1 MQTDTQTGK
10 GPNSPVRT
18 VRLSPRARNLLLGLI
33 GACLVIVLTGIGFE
47 LSLPSVH
54 DAKARVRAMAQSH
67 HAQLLSLPLPTRLAE
82 SVVAVEDEHFY
93 SNVFVDVFDG
103 IARAAVAS
111 VRRAGD
117 PGGSTIAQQLA
128 KQLYPQGGG
137 FFGTLREVGLGIKL
151 SFVYPKREILNMYLN
166 TVDYGNGYWGDFS
179 AAKGYF
185 GVKPDRLTWAEATLL
200 AGLIQG
206 PSVYNPRH
214 HYGLAKARQHHV
226 IDQLVDNH
234 LLTDAHGSAVYRQAL
249 PLKRS

>member
-1 MQTDTQTGK
+1 MG
-10 GPNSPVRT
+10 V
-18 VRLSPRARNLLLGLI
+18 LLA
-33 GACLVIVLTGIGFE
+33 GAGFE
-47 LSLPSVH
+47 LALPSVH
-54 DAKARVRAMAQSH
+54 DANARVQAMAHRH
-67 HAQLLSLPLPTRLAE
+67 HVKLLPPPLPTRLAD

-103 IARAAVAS
+103 IARAAVAT

-128 KQLYPQGGG
+128 KQLYPEGGG
-137 FFGTLREVGLGIKL
+137 LFGTLREVGLGIKL
-151 SFVYPKREILNMYLN
+151 SLVYPKREILNMYLN
-166 TVDYGNGYWGDFS
+166 TVDYGNGYWGDLA

-185 GVKPDRLTWAEATLL
+185 GVRPDRLSWAEATLL

-206 PSVYNPRH
+206 PSLYNPRH

-234 LLTDAHGSAVYRQAL
+234 FLTDARGAAVYHQSL